1 MTGDSNT
8 FVQLTDVLLPEARK
22 GHKLTV
28 INFGPTINIVHTMH
42 PDTIKPVLG
51 PGIIVNNM
59 HPDTIK
65 LALGPGIIVNIIL
78 CIQILLNQHWA
89 QV

>member
-28 INFGPTINIVHTMH
+28 VNFGPTINFVHTMH
-42 PDTIKPVLG
+42 PDTIKP
-51 PGIIVNNM
+51 
-59 HPDTIK
+59 
-65 LALGPGIIVNIIL
+65 ALGPGIIMNIKKFISKPNKL
-78 CIQILLNQHWA
+78 HKTQSG
-89 QV
+89 

>member
-28 INFGPTINIVHTMH
+28 INFGPTINFVHTIH
-42 PDTIKPVLG
+42 PDTIKP
-51 PGIIVNNM
+51 
-59 HPDTIK
+59 
-65 LALGPGIIVNIIL
+65 ALGPGIIVDIKNIL
-78 CIQILLNQHWA
+78 YPNQKNCTKQNQDSIHN
-89 QV
+89 